1 MPVFMN
7 FLLRIFLLAAG
18 LVFAISAGIAAL
30 LMLAIWGVRAVWAR
44 LTGQAISP
52 FIVRI
57 NPRQGFD
64 AMYRRS
70 EGESRTPR
78 ADSVVQ
84 PGRKIPDVTDVEPK
98 STAQ

>member
-7 FLLRIFLLAAG
+7 FLLRLFLLAAG

-44 LTGQAISP
+44 LTGQAVSP

-57 NPRQGFD
+57 NPRQGFET
-64 AMYRRS
+64 MYRRS
-70 EGESRTPR
+70 ADESRTPR

-84 PGRKIPDVTDVEPK
+84 PGRKIADVTDVEPRAP
-98 STAQ
+98 SR

>member
-1 MPVFMN
+1 MPTFMN
-7 FLLRIFLLAAG
+7 FLLRLFVLAAG
-18 LVFAISAGIAAL
+18 LLFAVSAGIAAL
-30 LMLAIWGVRAVWAR
+30 LMIGIWGVRAAWAR
-44 LTGQAISP
+44 LTGRAVSP

-57 NPRQGFD
+57 HPRQGFD

-84 PGRKIPDVTDVEPK
+84 PGRAIADVTDVEPRAP
-98 STAQ
+98 SR